1 MINNNSMSITC
12 EKAMYLTTLSL
23 NGEIEESDQPALDA
37 HIADCAACQQEL
49 VQLQQ
54 IHGRLS
60 SLPVPEPDTQLMY
73 AHFHDML
80 NEYKQ
85 TRVNTHN
92 SWFSGCKE
100 YLQAY
105 WQPSYS
111 LQLAMGL
118 VLLLI
123 GWGGSYVFYNRNNNE
138 SQQISQLASE
148 VQQMRETM
156 LLTML
161 QQPAATDRL
170 KAVTYTDELAQ
181 VDDKVISAL
190 LQTLNND
197 PNVNVRLV
205 TVEALYKLADH
216 PRVREGLI
224 QSITQQESPLIQIAL
239 ADVMVALQEKN
250 SVNAFKE
257 LLKKKDIDLAV
268 KAKLENSVNV
278 LM

>member
-1 MINNNSMSITC
+1 MSITC
-12 EKAMYLTTLSL
+12 EKATQLMILSL
-23 NGEIEESDQPALDA
+23 DGATNLADQLNLDTHVA
-37 HIADCAACQQEL
+37 GCTACKHEL
-49 VQLQQ
+49 VQMQQ
-54 IHGRLS
+54 MHGQLA
-60 SLPVPEPDTQLMY
+60 SLPVPEPDMQLMRT
-73 AHFHDML
+73 HFDQML

-85 TRVNTHN
+85 ATGHSRQG
-92 SWFSGCKE
+92 WYMGLKE
-100 YLQAY
+100 YLQAH
-105 WQPSYS
+105 WQPSYT

-118 VLLLI
+118 LLLII
-123 GWGGSYVFYNRNNNE
+123 GWGGGYLFHTRTSGD

-148 VQQMRETM
+148 VQQMREAM

-170 KAVTYTDELAQ
+170 KAVTYTNELDQ
-181 VDDKVISAL
+181 VDDKVINAL

-205 TVEALYKLADH
+205 TVEALHKLANH
-216 PRVREGLI
+216 PEVREGLI
-224 QSITQQESPLIQIAL
+224 QSITQQDSPLVQIAL

-257 LLKKKDIDLAV
+257 LLKKKDIDVAV
-268 KAKLENSVNV
+268 KAKIENSVNV